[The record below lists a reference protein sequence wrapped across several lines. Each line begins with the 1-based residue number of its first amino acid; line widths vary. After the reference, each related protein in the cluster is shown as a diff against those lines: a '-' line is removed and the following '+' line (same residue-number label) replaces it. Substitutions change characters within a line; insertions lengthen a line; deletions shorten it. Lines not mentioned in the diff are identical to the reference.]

1 MTNGHMGGIKR
12 KASAMDA
19 DEPVNLSPTPPYDP
33 SKEGFVESVTMG
45 RDWKEF
51 QKGIN
56 YIHKLLSEPFEKSPH
71 KDRFTDTLLEMI
83 QKTLLGSNTE
93 EVVTSL
99 VGTMN
104 SGGKSTSSNSLFQN
118 GPIAREGDDG
128 ASCTL
133 VTHLYKG
140 LQPGQTMPFRAEVN
154 FFSRQERRYILADL
168 VAAYY
173 RASHCDEDSDSVI
186 LASTQNGSEEE
197 DLNIRT
203 DVANAFTSLFC
214 DHPQCKDSYAVRQF
228 LDSAT
233 SEDDPR
239 ILNQVCDW
247 ADRAIRQ
254 VAGKTCTVVIEAST
268 GGEMLKQLEPYSIYV
283 EDDDGSMAQSLW
295 PLVSIITVHFDDPIT
310 RLGIVFMDVPG
321 STDTSRTRRM
331 SAAKHKQ
338 LRTHVLI
345 VTDAARAKDDPTV
358 AKEVKSMRNRGSGR
372 VVVISPRSDVIG
384 DSTMPPGSLR
394 DKDIAEQLKKK
405 MSHLEK
411 EVNALDIKICN
422 ADEDEELRLLKEKR
436 ELDVRLKL
444 AQNREKAHRIRMRS
458 DSNRQALQQKLGDI
472 LKSEVQV
479 PVFSISNLEY
489 ARHLKGFHAKNAPVL
504 SVEETMIPTLRR
516 TVFAFPNEAR
526 LNEAKFV
533 QHLAIPRLL
542 ERLNLYTSRTA
553 LDRKTDMESYVK
565 APLDR
570 YAAIVDSVFA
580 SLSQKVQQCVLTPLV
595 YAEQQWTQVAIQLCN
610 RWEIEN
616 DTNKFMA
623 LMKRDGKRQKS
634 SKNPGVN
641 LNAELSQIKAEFINA
656 NFFMLQHYQKQMSSD
671 LHEEMTRL
679 CETIMSDMSDDKN
692 APFVALA
699 AFFDFLKGEMKA
711 LAGAVSQGDDR
722 LADGLILLASKLTS
736 DGDEGYIAETMM
748 PIYAQCRAM
757 KPSKGVAKPNG
768 GWPSYRKQSF
778 KREVCKLG
786 GVWHLVTKQAESD
799 MNQLITTE
807 REKLKTSLKAVF
819 EDLVFNY
826 NMLCEAKESNDPK
839 EKELREQ
846 LAVNIERA
854 SLYRKGPMQEALD
867 RMLSDFRS

>member
-1 MTNGHMGGIKR
+1 MGGTKR
-12 KASAMDA
+12 KASVMDA

-33 SKEGFVESVTMG
+33 STEGFVKSVTMG

-51 QKGIN
+51 QKAIN

-83 QKTLLGSNTE
+83 EKTLLGSNTE

-104 SGGKSTSSNSLFQN
+104 SGKSTSSNSLFQN

-133 VTHLYKG
+133 VTHLYEG

-154 FFSRQERRYILADL
+154 FFCRQERRYILADL

-173 RASHCDEDSDSVI
+173 RASHGDEDSDSVI

-203 DVANAFTSLFC
+203 DVANAFASLFC

-268 GGEMLKQLEPYSIYV
+268 GGEMLKQLEPYSVYV
-283 EDDDGSMAQSLW
+283 EDDDGSKAQSLW

-384 DSTMPPGSLR
+384 DSTMPPGTSR
-394 DKDIAEQLKKK
+394 DKDIAEQLRKKV
-405 MSHLEK
+405 SRSEK
-411 EVNALDIKICN
+411 EVNALEIKICN

-458 DSNRQALQQKLGDI
+458 DSNREALQQKLGDV

-504 SVEETMIPTLRR
+504 SVEETMIPALRR
-516 TVFAFPNEAR
+516 TISAFPNEAR

-533 QHLAIPRLL
+533 QNLAIPL
-542 ERLNLYTSRTA
+542 
-553 LDRKTDMESYVK
+553 K
-565 APLDR
+565 APLDK
-570 YAAIVDSVFA
+570 YATIVDSVFA

-641 LNAELSQIKAEFINA
+641 LNAELSQIKAESINA
-656 NFFMLQHYQKQMSSD
+656 NFIMLQHYQKQMSSD
-671 LHEEMTRL
+671 LNEEMTRL

-699 AFFDFLKGEMKA
+699 AFFDFLREEMKA

-722 LADGLILLASKLTS
+722 LADGLT
-736 DGDEGYIAETMM
+736 
-748 PIYAQCRAM
+748 
-757 KPSKGVAKPNG
+757 
-768 GWPSYRKQSF
+768 
-778 KREVCKLG
+778 
-786 GVWHLVTKQAESD
+786 
-799 MNQLITTE
+799 
-807 REKLKTSLKAVF
+807 
-819 EDLVFNY
+819 
-826 NMLCEAKESNDPK
+826 
-839 EKELREQ
+839 
-846 LAVNIERA
+846 
-854 SLYRKGPMQEALD
+854 
-867 RMLSDFRS
+867 

>member
-1 MTNGHMGGIKR
+1 
-12 KASAMDA
+12 
-19 DEPVNLSPTPPYDP
+19 
-33 SKEGFVESVTMG
+33 
-45 RDWKEF
+45 
-51 QKGIN
+51 
-56 YIHKLLSEPFEKSPH
+56 
-71 KDRFTDTLLEMI
+71 
-83 QKTLLGSNTE
+83 
-93 EVVTSL
+93 
-99 VGTMN
+99 
-104 SGGKSTSSNSLFQN
+104 
-118 GPIAREGDDG
+118 
-128 ASCTL
+128 
-133 VTHLYKG
+133 
-140 LQPGQTMPFRAEVN
+140 MPFRAVVN
-154 FFSRQERRYILADL
+154 FFSRQDRRYILADL

-173 RASHCDEDSDSVI
+173 RASHGDEDSDSVI
-186 LASTQNGSEEE
+186 LASTQNGAEEE

-214 DHPQCKDSYAVRQF
+214 VHPQCRDSYAVKQF

-239 ILNQVCDW
+239 ILNQIYDW

-254 VAGKTCTVVIEAST
+254 VAGQTCTVVIEAST
-268 GGEMLKQLEPYSIYV
+268 GGEMLKKLEPYSIYV
-283 EDDDGSMAQSLW
+283 EDDDGSKAQSLW

-384 DSTMPPGSLR
+384 DSTMPPGNRR

-405 MSHLEK
+405 KSHLEK

-436 ELDVRLKL
+436 ELDVRLKH

-458 DSNRQALQQKLGDI
+458 DSNREALQEKLRDV
-472 LKSEVQV
+472 LKSQV

-504 SVEETMIPTLRR
+504 SVEETMIPALRR
-516 TVFAFPNEAR
+516 TIFAFPNEAR
-526 LNEAKFV
+526 LNEAKFI
-533 QHLAIPRLL
+533 QNRAIPRLL

-565 APLDR
+565 APLDK
-570 YAAIVDSVFA
+570 YAVIVDSVFA
-580 SLSQKVQQCVLTPLV
+580 TLGQKVQQFVLTPLV

-610 RWEIEN
+610 KWEIEN

-641 LNAELSQIKAEFINA
+641 FNAELSQIRAESING
-656 NFFMLQHYQKQMSSD
+656 NFLMLQHYQKQMSSD
-671 LHEEMTRL
+671 LNEEMTRL
-679 CETIMSDMSDDKN
+679 CETIMSDMSGKSR
-692 APFVALA
+692 
-699 AFFDFLKGEMKA
+699 
-711 LAGAVSQGDDR
+711 VSP
-722 LADGLILLASKLTS
+722 
-736 DGDEGYIAETMM
+736 AE
-748 PIYAQCRAM
+748 
-757 KPSKGVAKPNG
+757 
-768 GWPSYRKQSF
+768 F
-778 KREVCKLG
+778 
-786 GVWHLVTKQAESD
+786 
-799 MNQLITTE
+799 
-807 REKLKTSLKAVF
+807 
-819 EDLVFNY
+819 VFNI
-826 NMLCEAKESNDPK
+826 L
-839 EKELREQ
+839 
-846 LAVNIERA
+846 
-854 SLYRKGPMQEALD
+854 
-867 RMLSDFRS
+867 